1 MLLLCNDVDES
12 DAERVGPDNL
22 EEAVKED
29 GGVGCND
36 EKLTFKLEVCP
47 YDWPNEDWIT
57 VFVANVGDFP
67 ANDIGTGAV
76 GSFVV
81 IDGNLFIPF
90 VTICE
95 LVMLGLIKK
104 FKSNVMA

>member
-1 MLLLCNDVDES
+1 M
-12 DAERVGPDNL
+12 
-22 EEAVKED
+22 
-29 GGVGCND
+29 
-36 EKLTFKLEVCP
+36 
-47 YDWPNEDWIT
+47 
-57 VFVANVGDFP
+57 ANVGDFP

-90 VTICE
+90 VTICG